1 MPATA
6 TIDAIVPVYGGWEH
20 VEPCIRALLEQTLPV
35 NIVVVDDCGPDDTA
49 DRIAETFPAVEL
61 IRNSS
66 NRGFAATCNR
76 GIASGEGDIVVL
88 VNSDVVAEP
97 DLMESIAAALDDA
110 GPSVGS
116 VCPLL
121 MGTDGSIDS
130 QGITADA
137 TCAGFVRYH
146 RAPLSRQSP
155 ADPPVL
161 GPYGAVAAYRRS
173 ALDEVGVLDEG
184 IFMYGEE
191 LDLALRLRAGGYG
204 TVALD
209 RPGGVHIGGA
219 SAGEGTPRQIRLAGF
234 GRGYLLRA
242 WGHSGARDRGARVPA
257 PAGAATGSLR
267 SRRPDPGLEGR
278 SGRRAPPDPARG
290 DRPHD
295 RLPPGDPHARR
306 RLLAHAMSTV
316 RPGPDARLLP
326 AVLGADG
333 ARPSENSRFSRG
345 RIGRGVLSRGGGS
358 SGPARRR
365 EISPFSRGRIEIGA
379 FSRSGCDLADPAAHR
394 AARDGGA
401 AGDVR

>member
-110 GPSVGS
+110 GPSV
-116 VCPLL
+116 
-121 MGTDGSIDS
+121 GSIDS

-242 WGHSGARDRGARVPA
+242 WGV
-257 PAGAATGSLR
+257 LR
-267 SRRPDPGLEGR
+267 T
-278 SGRRAPPDPARG
+278 RRAIPA
-290 DRPHD
+290 
-295 RLPPGDPHARR
+295 LAIEALVCLR
-306 RLLAHAMSTV
+306 RL
-316 RPGPDARLLP
+316 
-326 AVLGADG
+326 VLQRDPSALVGRIQGWKAAAG
-333 ARPSENSRFSRG
+333 VARPQIPREGIDRT
-345 RIGRGVLSRGGGS
+345 IGFRQAIRMRGGDYW
-358 SGPARRR
+358 RTR
-365 EISPFSRGRIEIGA
+365 
-379 FSRSGCDLADPAAHR
+379 
-394 AARDGGA
+394 
-401 AGDVR
+401 

>member
-20 VEPCIRALLEQTLPV
+20 VEPCIRALLAQTLPV

-49 DRIAETFPAVEL
+49 DRVAETFPDVTL
-61 IRNSS
+61 IRNTS

-76 GIASGEGDIVVL
+76 GIASGTGDIVVL

-97 DLMESIAAALDDA
+97 DLMASIATALDEA
-110 GPSVGS
+110 GPAVAS

-137 TCAGFVRYH
+137 SCAGFVRYH
-146 RAPLSRQSP
+146 RAPLSRQNP

-161 GPYGAVAAYRRS
+161 GPYGAVAAYRRR
-173 ALDEVGVLDEG
+173 ALDEVGTLDEG

-204 TVALD
+204 TVTLD

-234 GRGYLLRA
+234 GRGYLLRS
-242 WGHSGARDRGARVPA
+242 WGVLRTRRALPTLAIEALVCLRRLVLKRDASALVGRIQGWKAAAGVVRPQIPVDGIDRTIGFRQAIRMRGA
-257 PAGAATGSLR
+257 
-267 SRRPDPGLEGR
+267 DYW
-278 SGRRAPPDPARG
+278 
-290 DRPHD
+290 
-295 RLPPGDPHARR
+295 
-306 RLLAHAMSTV
+306 
-316 RPGPDARLLP
+316 
-326 AVLGADG
+326 
-333 ARPSENSRFSRG
+333 
-345 RIGRGVLSRGGGS
+345 
-358 SGPARRR
+358 R
-365 EISPFSRGRIEIGA
+365 ER
-379 FSRSGCDLADPAAHR
+379 
-394 AARDGGA
+394 
-401 AGDVR
+401 

>member
-1 MPATA
+1 
-6 TIDAIVPVYGGWEH
+6 
-20 VEPCIRALLEQTLPV
+20 
-35 NIVVVDDCGPDDTA
+35 
-49 DRIAETFPAVEL
+49 
-61 IRNSS
+61 
-66 NRGFAATCNR
+66 
-76 GIASGEGDIVVL
+76 
-88 VNSDVVAEP
+88 
-97 DLMESIAAALDDA
+97 MESIAAALDDA

-242 WGHSGARDRGARVPA
+242 WGV
-257 PAGAATGSLR
+257 LR
-267 SRRPDPGLEGR
+267 T
-278 SGRRAPPDPARG
+278 RRAIPA
-290 DRPHD
+290 
-295 RLPPGDPHARR
+295 LAIEALVCLR
-306 RLLAHAMSTV
+306 RL
-316 RPGPDARLLP
+316 
-326 AVLGADG
+326 VLQRDPSALVGRIQGWKAAAG
-333 ARPSENSRFSRG
+333 VARPQIPREGIDRT
-345 RIGRGVLSRGGGS
+345 IGFRQAIRMRGGDYW
-358 SGPARRR
+358 RTR
-365 EISPFSRGRIEIGA
+365 
-379 FSRSGCDLADPAAHR
+379 
-394 AARDGGA
+394 
-401 AGDVR
+401 

>member
-1 MPATA
+1 MPETA
-6 TIDAIVPVYGGWEH
+6 TIDAVVPVYGGWEH
-20 VEPCIRALLEQTLPV
+20 VEPCIRALLAQTRSV
-35 NIVVVDDCGPDDTA
+35 NVIVVDDCGPDDTA
-49 DRIAETFPAVEL
+49 DRVAEAFPEVTL
-61 IRNSS
+61 IRNPT

-76 GIASGEGDIVVL
+76 GIAAGTGEIVVL

-97 DLMESIAAALDDA
+97 DLMASIADALDAA
-110 GPSVGS
+110 GPTVAS

-146 RAPLSRQSP
+146 GAPLERQSP

-161 GPYGAVAAYRRS
+161 GPYGAVAAYRRR

-242 WGHSGARDRGARVPA
+242 WGV
-257 PAGAATGSLR
+257 LR
-267 SRRPDPGLEGR
+267 T
-278 SGRRAPPDPARG
+278 RRAIPALAIEALVCLRRLVLQRDPSALVGRIQGWKAARG
-290 DRPHD
+290 VERPQI
-295 RLPPGDPHARR
+295 P
-306 RLLAHAMSTV
+306 
-316 RPGPDARLLP
+316 
-326 AVLGADG
+326 
-333 ARPSENSRFSRG
+333 
-345 RIGRGVLSRGGGS
+345 
-358 SGPARRR
+358 
-365 EISPFSRGRIEIGA
+365 
-379 FSRSGCDLADPAAHR
+379 
-394 AARDGGA
+394 RDGIDATIGFRQA
-401 AGDVR
+401 IRMRTSDYWHTR